1 VTAVFVTNTY
11 TAVDLPGK

>member
-11 TAVDLPGK
+11 CTAPTW